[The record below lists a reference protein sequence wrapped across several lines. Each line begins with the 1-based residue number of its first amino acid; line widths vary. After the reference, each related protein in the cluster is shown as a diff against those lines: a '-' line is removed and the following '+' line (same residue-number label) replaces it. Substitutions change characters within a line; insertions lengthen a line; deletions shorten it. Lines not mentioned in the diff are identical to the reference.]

1 MCDMTNRTTV
11 VGNPRVD
18 PGRGTPGPGRM
29 PGVADR
35 HTAALWTAGGALISV
50 GGIFM
55 TVTGFEPT
63 KKPSI
68 VWANSWF
75 DLGFAFV
82 VLGALIVAAGVV
94 MHFRRE
100 VQPGSALPAV
110 NATAGP
116 AAATPPAVNPD
127 EFKPYHAESGEFPD
141 DKALT
146 FGFDHITDHP
156 AAYMALSPRRCT
168 VITPSGATTN
178 VTRHNRY
185 FQYPKEFEN
194 VPPVRP
200 GLYRFR
206 LEGQLANGEWVD
218 ITSGEH
224 EVQPPPKTGLEVVI
238 EDEKRTPFSGLAS
251 ILEIEYCI
259 ANHDPVPHELRRAI
273 RGVNPVPLPSAGDP
287 AFMAVLREEHAIRQR
302 RHRDKPLPARVQ
314 PGETVH
320 GVYITTF
327 PWDPTGKFPDY
338 TLVIRDER
346 NVYTA
351 RPHGA
356 GGNPLVSRS

>member
-1 MCDMTNRTTV
+1 M
-11 VGNPRVD
+11 
-18 PGRGTPGPGRM
+18 
-29 PGVADR
+29 ADR

-259 ANHDPVPHELRRAI
+259 ANHDPVPHELRR
-273 RGVNPVPLPSAGDP
+273 RS
-287 AFMAVLREEHAIRQR
+287 
-302 RHRDKPLPARVQ
+302 
-314 PGETVH
+314 GE
-320 GVYITTF
+320 
-327 PWDPTGKFPDY
+327 
-338 TLVIRDER
+338 
-346 NVYTA
+346 
-351 RPHGA
+351 
-356 GGNPLVSRS
+356 